1 MDRTIGPARYSNILT
16 WFRGFQDKDIYFL
29 LGTKRQKNLKRSRLQ
44 LWPESVGAM
53 LEFWYVELTW
63 LIHYELVTKLG
74 FLCWQKEQ
82 SFCRGNLKKFCLEDG
97 NKTVLQLEVYFHTN
111 SVITSVINL

>member
-44 LWPESVGAM
+44 LWPESVGAV
-53 LEFWYVELTW
+53 LEFWYIELITNLW
-63 LIHYELVTKLG
+63 QNLVSCVDKKSRVVAGVTSKNFTLRMGTKP
-74 FLCWQKEQ
+74 FY
-82 SFCRGNLKKFCLEDG
+82 S
-97 NKTVLQLEVYFHTN
+97 
-111 SVITSVINL
+111 